1 MLTEFLQNYSR
12 DLLTLLLGLAVTA
25 AILYPAWRRKQR
37 QQQLRA
43 IPFPAKWRK
52 LLQQNWPLYRA
63 LPADLQ
69 QELRKQVQR
78 FIGETEFVG
87 CAGLTVTE
95 PMKVMIAAQASLLT
109 LKLPVSDYPGLR
121 QVLVYP
127 DAFGVTANHADTAGV
142 VHDQLQWREGESWQ
156 QGQVVLSWRHTL
168 QGAAV
173 ADDGRNLVFHEFAH
187 QLDGQTGQVNGSPA
201 LPSGLQPLWS
211 AQMQQAFD
219 GLQQDLKVGA
229 APWID
234 PYAATNPAEFFA
246 VLTELFFEMP
256 AYLAERQPNLYQLM
270 QQFYQL
276 DPQSWPLQHPMLRE
290 SAG

>member
-12 DLLTLLLGLAVTA
+12 DLLTLLLGLAVTG

-37 QQQLRA
+37 QQILRA
-43 IPFPAKWRK
+43 TPFPASWRK
-52 LLQQNWPLYRA
+52 MLQQNWPLYRA

-127 DAFGVTANHADTAGV
+127 DAFGVAVNHADIAGV

-201 LPSGLQPLWS
+201 LPSGLQARWS

-219 GLQQDLKVGA
+219 HLQQDLRSGA
-229 APWID
+229 EPWID

-256 AYLAERQPNLYQLM
+256 AYLAGRQPDLYRLM

-276 DPQSWPLQHPMLRE
+276 DPQSWPLQQPMLRH
-290 SAG
+290 SAV